1 MTKCAVWREITP
13 FEHSFSKTRQK
24 RPGATPRG
32 FDSLEGAGLLVTSN
46 PLSPASRAE
55 NAPTAPEK
63 RHQSA
68 AYRTL
73 PPLSP
78 ITYYR
83 RNIWRV
89 MPVCGAIIISV
100 FLIAAIV
107 TLLNSVDDT
116 IRRHYGSLSRFSII
130 SPQFERDVPAPILQK
145 IKDFPESG
153 RVVVATPY
161 FVFLKTVFGE
171 MPVPIYGL
179 AQSDM
184 KEFVKVTG
192 NRIVEGRMPALN
204 EPEVAFSRAWANNFH
219 YKVGDKFTPNN
230 ERLPSLAEPLKI
242 VGIYEGGE
250 NIGVADKV
258 YLQLTLPD
266 LLQRPSYLI
275 LPTSRAKLPV
285 LSQKMRDITDKP
297 TKNGFTKNEVR
308 YLRVFT
314 FQGLVDEL
322 RKSLA
327 FLYQFLGIADAL
339 VIGAVAL
346 LSGFLANIYFEQR
359 LGEFGLLSA
368 LGFRRERL
376 AKRLMVET
384 GSLVVFSWL
393 AGLALTALLF
403 KALDTFYMIPNG
415 LVLAKIGRDAMLY
428 TLPTPLL
435 VGVASLATVLIR
447 LYRLDPIEIMERR

>member
-1 MTKCAVWREITP
+1 MTSSPI
-13 FEHSFSKTRQK
+13 
-24 RPGATPRG
+24 
-32 FDSLEGAGLLVTSN
+32 SLETPDL
-46 PLSPASRAE
+46 PAK
-55 NAPTAPEK
+55 K
-63 RHQSA
+63 RHQTGN
-68 AYRTL
+68 YQTL

-89 MPVCGAIIISV
+89 MPVGGAIMISV

-116 IRRHYGSLSRFSII
+116 IRTHYGSLSRFSIL
-130 SPQFERDVPAPILQK
+130 SPQWVRDVPPPVMAQAK
-145 IKDFPESG
+145 KFPES
-153 RVVVATPY
+153 RHLIVAMPY
-161 FVFLKTVFGE
+161 FVALKTVFGE

-179 AQSDM
+179 AQNDM
-184 KEFVKVTG
+184 AAFAKVTG
-192 NRIVEGRMPALN
+192 NQLVEGRFPGLN
-204 EPEVAFSRAWANNFH
+204 EPEIALSRTWANNFH
-219 YKVGDKFTPNN
+219 LKLGDKHLFTND
-230 ERLPSLAEPLKI
+230 RLPALGEAQTV
-242 VGIYEGGE
+242 VGIFEGGE
-250 NIGVADKV
+250 SFCMADKA
-258 YLQLTLPD
+258 YFQLSLPD
-266 LLQRPSYLI
+266 MLQRPSYI
-275 LPTSRAKLPV
+275 FLPTTPEKLPA
-285 LSQKMRDITDKP
+285 LSRKMRAITDKP
-297 TKNGFTKNEVR
+297 QSYGFSKEDVR
-308 YLRVFT
+308 YLHVFT
-314 FQGLVDEL
+314 FQGLVNEL
-322 RKSLA
+322 RKSLE

-376 AKRLMVET
+376 AKRLMIET

-403 KALDTFYMIPNG
+403 KLLDNFYMIPNG
-415 LVLAKIGRDAMLY
+415 LVLAKIGRDALLY
-428 TLPTPLL
+428 TLPTPIL

>member
-1 MTKCAVWREITP
+1 MTSSPSSLASET
-13 FEHSFSKTRQK
+13 
-24 RPGATPRG
+24 ATPDKR
-32 FDSLEGAGLLVTSN
+32 
-46 PLSPASRAE
+46 
-55 NAPTAPEK
+55 
-63 RHQSA
+63 RHQTGN
-68 AYRTL
+68 YQTL

-89 MPVCGAIIISV
+89 LPVGGAIIISV

-116 IRRHYGSLSRFSII
+116 IRVHYSSLSRFSIL
-130 SPQFERDVPAPILQK
+130 SPQFERDVPAPILK
-145 IKDFPESG
+145 RVEAFPES
-153 RVVVATPY
+153 RRTIVAMPY
-161 FVFLKTVFGE
+161 FIFVKTVFGE

-179 AQSDM
+179 AQGDM
-184 KEFVKVTG
+184 REFTRVTG
-192 NRIVEGRMPALN
+192 NTVIEGRLPKLN
-204 EPEVAFSRAWANNFH
+204 EPEVAFSRAWANSFH
-219 YKVGDKFTPNN
+219 LKLGDKFTPNN

-242 VGIYEGGE
+242 VGIFEGGE
-250 NIGVADKV
+250 NIGVTDKA
-258 YLQLTLPD
+258 YFQLTLPD

-275 LPTSRAKLPV
+275 LPKSRAQLEP
-285 LSQKMRDITDKP
+285 LSQKMRGIVDKP
-297 TKNGFTKNEVR
+297 AQYGYAKESVR

-314 FQGLVDEL
+314 YQGLVDEL

-327 FLYQFLGIADAL
+327 FLYRFLGIADAL

-376 AKRLMVET
+376 AKRLMIET
-384 GSLVVFSWL
+384 GSLVIFSWV
-393 AGLALTALLF
+393 AGLAMTALLF
-403 KALDTFYMIPNG
+403 KALDYFYMIPNG

-435 VGVASLATVLIR
+435 VGAASLATVLIR